1 MDFSKQYLETI
12 PPIYRDVLAA
22 YPRINPSRKKGNGL
36 AVSTIYA
43 NLENEQKSYSVGEIR
58 EACQNMV
65 ASGVVEIQN
74 QIFVHPTD
82 LGEELITSLTGQ
94 ATPVR
99 SVPQFPAPPFS
110 VLASKPDVS
119 ITDLLN
125 ASK

>member
-22 YPRINPSRKKGNGL
+22 YPRINPLRKKGNGL

-58 EACQNMV
+58 EACHNLA
-65 ASGVVEIQN
+65 ASGVVQIQN

-82 LGEELITSLTGQ
+82 LGEELIASLTEQ
-94 ATPVR
+94 ATPAK
-99 SVPQFPAPPFS
+99 SVPPFPNVS
-110 VLASKPDVS
+110 LADRLIGRP
-119 ITDLLN
+119 
-125 ASK
+125 